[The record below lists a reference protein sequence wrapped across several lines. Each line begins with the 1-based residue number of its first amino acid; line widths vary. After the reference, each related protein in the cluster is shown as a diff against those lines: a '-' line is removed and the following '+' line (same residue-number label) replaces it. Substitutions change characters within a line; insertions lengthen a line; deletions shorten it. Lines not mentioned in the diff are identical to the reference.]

1 MTSCHKE
8 HQPEIGLAA
17 AVPPL
22 SAVALVAGCDVTQQ
36 ENMAVAKF
44 ELQFEICRQAAFK
57 NVFAYRPKALLEQ
70 LKEKVNGT
78 PAARKFH
85 ISELNRLGKQL
96 EQLHV
101 SVKEFAKGNEKSD
114 NAVDKAEAILQVL
127 SDLADVKT
135 RQQQLDT
142 LEGRESGLEL
152 LKRWRL
158 RCKLATDL
166 FLADTWRVIDVMNC
180 EADDRTSDCY

>member
-1 MTSCHKE
+1 M
-8 HQPEIGLAA
+8 
-17 AVPPL
+17 
-22 SAVALVAGCDVTQQ
+22 AGCDVTQQ
-36 ENMAVAKF
+36 ENMAIAKF

-57 NVFAYRPKALLEQ
+57 NVFAYRPKALLAQ
-70 LKEKVNGT
+70 LKEKVDET

-85 ISELNRLGKQL
+85 ISELNRLGKQV

-101 SVKEFAKGNEKSD
+101 SVKEFAKGNEKSN

-142 LEGRESGLEL
+142 LEGREGGLEL

-166 FLADTWRVIDVMNC
+166 FLEDSWRVIDVMNC
-180 EADDRTSDCY
+180 ERDDHASDCFQTSLA